1 MEGKY
6 ERKIIAFF
14 LMLLPLVGTM
24 CSEEKKLS
32 PSASTDGLN
41 LSVPSGISDGD
52 LICRLGNGFFSGYFQ
67 RLNGKDCR
75 FSHIGILSC
84 EGDSVFVYHSEA
96 SELTGVGQVMKTPF
110 EEFAKDAL
118 EWEIFPFGDS
128 VVGAE
133 VVKRAE
139 FYRRK
144 STPFDLDFDLSND
157 SALYCTELV
166 AKCVNLS
173 FGKDTI
179 LPTGGINGLRYY
191 SVDDVLL
198 ILKDK
203 RVIVE

>member
-14 LMLLPLVGTM
+14 IMLLPLVGTM

-32 PSASTDGLN
+32 PSDISDGLN
-41 LSVPSGISDGD
+41 LSMPSGISDGD

-67 RLNGKDCR
+67 RLNGKGCR

-84 EGDSVFVYHSEA
+84 EGDSLYVYHAEA
-96 SELTGVGQVMKTPF
+96 SELTGEGQVLKIPF
-110 EEFAKDAL
+110 EVFAKDAL
-118 EWEIFPFGDS
+118 EWEVFPLGDS

-133 VVKRAE
+133 VVKWAE
-139 FYRRK
+139 LYRSK
-144 STPFDLDFDLSND
+144 PTPFDMDFDLSSD

-173 FGKDTI
+173 YGKDTI
-179 LPTGGINGLRYY
+179 LPTGEIRGLRYY
-191 SVDDVLL
+191 SVEDVLFF
-198 ILKDK
+198 LKK
-203 RVIVE
+203 